1 MDSSLHTLH
10 QNYDLYIF
18 KFWNIDANSLG
29 TGVSCAYSEAV
40 YFMLVNQ
47 VKLYLYLI
55 VGLHQK
61 WNSSVDRRFP
71 SLWIFIRKMK
81 DEQSNI
87 KVSAEAAHN
96 GNLASLKERKYRQ
109 MGNKRSSDFGGN
121 TATG

>member
-1 MDSSLHTLH
+1 MIFTFS
-10 QNYDLYIF
+10 NFGLY
-18 KFWNIDANSLG
+18 NVDANSLG
-29 TGVSCAYSEAV
+29 TGVSCAYCAAV

-61 WNSSVDRRFP
+61 WNSSVDRRHP

-87 KVSAEAAHN
+87 EVSGLHCTEW
-96 GNLASLKERKYRQ
+96 
-109 MGNKRSSDFGGN
+109 
-121 TATG
+121 